1 MRDLITNRWY
11 DIGLELLEQKDE
23 NAIKIIKENTGD
35 ISKCCTEM
43 LELWLN
49 RSPIATWD
57 QLIEALK
64 APGINLND
72 AASKIEGMLLPSTEG
87 NIHNVLYICN
97 ILIPIYISI
106 FTPNG
111 QYSLYVLY

>member
-1 MRDLITNRWY
+1 MRDLITDIWY

-23 NAIKIIKENTGD
+23 NAIEIIKKENTGD
-35 ISKCCTEM
+35 ISECCTKM
-43 LELWLN
+43 LKLWLN
-49 RSPIATWD
+49 KSPNATWN

-64 APGINLND
+64 APGIELND

-87 NIHNVLYICN
+87 SIHNVLYVCN
-97 ILIPIYISI
+97 IFIPIRISI

-111 QYSLYVLY
+111 SLYVLY